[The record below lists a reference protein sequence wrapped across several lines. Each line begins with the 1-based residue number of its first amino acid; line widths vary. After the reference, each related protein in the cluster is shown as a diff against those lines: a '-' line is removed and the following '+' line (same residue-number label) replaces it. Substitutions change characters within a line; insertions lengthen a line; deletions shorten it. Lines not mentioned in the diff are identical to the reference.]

1 MGVEYHTVSWGWQ
14 IRRSI
19 LGKVLPPVALTHRFR
34 RTRLPANRDPMLHG
48 QPTRADFPMKVV
60 HLTTP
65 ETLEV
70 RDIPARRETGAG
82 ELLLQPL
89 AVGISGTDSLHYRLG
104 APLADG
110 FRHPHIPGTECVAR
124 VVGVD
129 RGVHKALLGRR
140 VVVDPVSPCLKCD
153 TCREGH
159 RSLCPHARTLGCP
172 PVMGAMQQRFSW
184 PSDLCI
190 PLPEQLS
197 DELAVLA
204 IPLSLAA
211 HFVEVARIP
220 FMGSA
225 AIAGCGHL
233 GLLTIRALRA
243 RGAGEILAIDPL
255 ASRRARAL
263 DMGADRALEPFEAI
277 EYARGRKGGGF
288 HLSIDVS
295 NASESCRTA
304 VGVTRR
310 GGEVLIGGIPLDNRV
325 LFDAREARQKAL
337 AVRFVRRPQNTM
349 EHSLRLL
356 ASPAM
361 EGVESL
367 VTHLFDL
374 DDAPEAFRMIRRM
387 EDDIVKAVI
396 QMPPYTP
403 REESA
408 ERIAQAGEG
417 EEGAALHNGVSHP
430 EEARR

>member
-1 MGVEYHTVSWGWQ
+1 
-14 IRRSI
+14 
-19 LGKVLPPVALTHRFR
+19 
-34 RTRLPANRDPMLHG
+34 
-48 QPTRADFPMKVV
+48 MKVV

-65 ETLEV
+65 ETIEV
-70 RDIPARRETGAG
+70 RDLPARRETGAG

-89 AVGISGTDSLHYRLG
+89 AIGISGTDSLHYRLG
-104 APLADG
+104 APLRDG

-129 RGVHKALLGRR
+129 RGVDKALLGRR
-140 VVVDPVSPCLKCD
+140 VVVDPVSPCMKCD
-153 TCREGH
+153 LCRDG
-159 RSLCPHARTLGCP
+159 RKPLCPHARTLGCP

-190 PLPEQLS
+190 PLSEDLS

-211 HFVEVARIP
+211 HFVELAPIP

-225 AIAGCGHL
+225 AVVGCGHL
-233 GLLTIRALRA
+233 GLLTIKTLRA

-255 ASRRARAL
+255 SPRRNRAL
-263 DMGADRALEPFEAI
+263 AMGADHALEPFEAL
-277 EYARGRKGGGF
+277 EYARGRKSGGF

-304 VGVTRR
+304 VGVARR
-310 GGEVLIGGIPLDNRV
+310 GGQVLIGGIPLDNRV

-337 AVRFVRRPQNTM
+337 AVQFVRRPHNTM
-349 EHSLRLL
+349 ERTMRLL

-361 EGVESL
+361 EGVESI

-374 DDAPEAFRMIRRM
+374 DDAPTAFRMIRRL
-387 EDDIVKAVI
+387 EDDIVKAVLL
-396 QMPPYTP
+396 MPPYEP

-408 ERIAQAGEG
+408 ERIAQEG
-417 EEGAALHNGVSHP
+417 EDEDHQAAPGNGSIRPGVT
-430 EEARR
+430 AGK